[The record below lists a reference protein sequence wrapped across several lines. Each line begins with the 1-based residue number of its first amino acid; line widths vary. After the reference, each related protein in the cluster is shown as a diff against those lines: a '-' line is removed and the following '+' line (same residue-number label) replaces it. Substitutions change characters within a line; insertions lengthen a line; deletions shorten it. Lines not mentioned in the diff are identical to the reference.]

1 MYKRLRRRSTLLRTD
16 KSFRCI
22 IMNIY
27 KIPNSEI
34 QFIVNDHLFWEM
46 LLMEI
51 RVKTTAYAS
60 NKQKESRRVEEELF
74 LNTKAVEENLNQ
86 TNKQEY
92 EKNEMK
98 LEG

>member
-1 MYKRLRRRSTLLRTD
+1 
-16 KSFRCI
+16 
-22 IMNIY
+22 MNIY
-27 KIPNSEI
+27 KITNSEI

>member
-1 MYKRLRRRSTLLRTD
+1 
-16 KSFRCI
+16 
-22 IMNIY
+22 
-27 KIPNSEI
+27 
-34 QFIVNDHLFWEM
+34 
-46 LLMEI
+46 MEI
-51 RVKTTAYAS
+51 RGKTIPYAS
-60 NKQKESRRVEEELF
+60 NKKKESRRVEEELF

>member
-1 MYKRLRRRSTLLRTD
+1 
-16 KSFRCI
+16 
-22 IMNIY
+22 
-27 KIPNSEI
+27 
-34 QFIVNDHLFWEM
+34 
-46 LLMEI
+46 MEI